1 MKKKQF
7 AVTAAGMIL
16 TMACLLTGCGSNRI
30 AETFSSQITE
40 TVEAST
46 SEVTAA
52 DTEVAEQTEE
62 EATVEETKE
71 EETTVE
77 ETATEENAEGS
88 DLFTERDLTQTAD
101 LSEANYITVTDGE
114 NVSITE
120 AGVYVLSG
128 SAENVTVVVEAGDE
142 DKVQLVL
149 DGVTIVNANQPCIL
163 VENADKVFLTSAE
176 GSENSFTV
184 SGAFTGDEDAA
195 VFSKDDLVLNGLG
208 TVTVSSTNDGIRS
221 NDDMKLTGGTWNV
234 TVSGSAIKAHDT
246 LNVCDGVYNL
256 YATDDGLHAEDND
269 DDTIGSI
276 VIEGG
281 TFNIQAGDDG
291 IHATTTV
298 TVNEG
303 NLNIAA
309 AEGIEATQVYLNEGT
324 INIQATDDGINAGQ
338 KSDAMSIMLEI
349 NGGELTIAMAS
360 GDTDAIDSNG
370 DLAVNGGT
378 IDITAQSPFD
388 YDGNCSYTGG
398 TIIVNGTQ
406 VDSIQSQMMG
416 GMGGGPMGGF
426 GGRR

>member
-16 TMACLLTGCGSNRI
+16 TMACLLTGCGSTRI

-46 SEVTAA
+46 SEVTVA
-52 DTEVAEQTEE
+52 DTEVAEQTAE
-62 EATVEETKE
+62 EATVEETI
-71 EETTVE
+71 VE
-77 ETATEENAEGS
+77 ETAVEETAEGS

-128 SAENVTVVVEAGDE
+128 TAENVTVVVEAGDE

-149 DGVTIVNANQPCIL
+149 DGVSITNANQPCIL

-176 GSENSFTV
+176 DSENSFTV

-195 VFSKDDLVLNGLG
+195 IFSRDDLVLNGLG

-298 TVNEG
+298 TVNDG

-309 AEGIEATQVYLNEGT
+309 GEGIEATQVIINDGT

-338 KSDAMSIMLEI
+338 KSDSMSILLEI
-349 NGGELTIAMAS
+349 NGGELTIVMAS

-370 DLAVNGGT
+370 DLTITGGT
-378 IDITAQSPFD
+378 IDITGQSSFD
-388 YDGNCSYTGG
+388 YDGNCTYTGG

-406 VDSIQSQMMG
+406 VDSIQNQMMG
-416 GMGGGPMGGF
+416 GGGPMGGF